1 MILIAVAAALLLALV
16 LLYAGQGLWAWVVPI
31 GLLLAYWAGRGIDSP
46 LAFALVAGPFVLFA
60 LVFGL
65 APLRRMV
72 VSGPLMRFMA
82 PFFPRMSDTERTAL
96 EAGTVWW
103 DADLFSGAPDW
114 RKLLHF
120 QPKPLSDKE
129 RRFLEGPCQELCRMV
144 DDWKVH
150 QEAGLSPAVFEF
162 MKKQGFL
169 GMIIPEEFGGLGFS
183 AIANSAVVT
192 KVSSRSVTAAV
203 IIMVPN
209 SLGPAELLR
218 HYGTEDQKRHWLPR
232 LARGEEI
239 PCFSLTEPGAGSDA
253 GGLTSTGVV
262 CKGTWEGQEVLGM
275 RLNWNKRYSTL
286 GPIATVIGLA
296 FRLHDPDHLLG
307 EKEDLGI
314 TVALVPSRLPGV
326 DHKSLHDPLSIPF
339 INGPTTG
346 KDVFL
351 PLEFII
357 GGPKM
362 AGQGWRMLM
371 ECLSAGR
378 SISLPGLATGAAQWS
393 TRVTSAYAV
402 VREQFGMS
410 IGRFEGIEAP
420 LARIGGTTYW
430 LNAMRWVT
438 AGAVDAGGKPAVLSA
453 IAKAWS
459 TEAMRHVVN
468 DAMDIQGGAGISRGP
483 RNTLAH
489 VYQALPIGITVEGAN
504 ILTRSMI
511 VFGQGAI
518 RCHPYALREIQTAQA
533 GDVEGFDDA
542 FFGHVGFMGRNA
554 ARAFLLGL
562 TGGALVSTPPL
573 GTSRKPM
580 KQLSR
585 LSAAFALVSD
595 AAMGTIGGDLK
606 RRELIS
612 GRLAD
617 ALAWMY
623 VGSVSIR
630 RFVEDAEPARDRPF
644 FLWATQTAAFQ
655 VQEALRGVLD
665 NLPNRL
671 AAWALRPIVFPLGA
685 RIRPPSDRTSTAVA
699 RAMLDGGEARVAL
712 SRDIFV
718 PGEDDPGLGRL
729 ERALKATV
737 ACEPLRKKLREA
749 IKAKTLPRLEES
761 ELLALAVEKA
771 VITAEE
777 SKKLREAAEM
787 RWDAVQVDAFTPAEY
802 RALRG

>member
-1 MILIAVAAALLLALV
+1 
-16 LLYAGQGLWAWVVPI
+16 
-31 GLLLAYWAGRGIDSP
+31 
-46 LAFALVAGPFVLFA
+46 
-60 LVFGL
+60 
-65 APLRRMV
+65 
-72 VSGPLMRFMA
+72 
-82 PFFPRMSDTERTAL
+82 
-96 EAGTVWW
+96 
-103 DADLFSGAPDW
+103 
-114 RKLLHF
+114 
-120 QPKPLSDKE
+120 
-129 RRFLEGPCQELCRMV
+129 
-144 DDWKVH
+144 
-150 QEAGLSPAVFEF
+150 
-162 MKKQGFL
+162 
-169 GMIIPEEFGGLGFS
+169 
-183 AIANSAVVT
+183 
-192 KVSSRSVTAAV
+192 
-203 IIMVPN
+203 
-209 SLGPAELLR
+209 
-218 HYGTEDQKRHWLPR
+218 
-232 LARGEEI
+232 
-239 PCFSLTEPGAGSDA
+239 
-253 GGLTSTGVV
+253 
-262 CKGTWEGQEVLGM
+262 
-275 RLNWNKRYSTL
+275 
-286 GPIATVIGLA
+286 
-296 FRLHDPDHLLG
+296 
-307 EKEDLGI
+307 
-314 TVALVPSRLPGV
+314 
-326 DHKSLHDPLSIPF
+326 
-339 INGPTTG
+339 
-346 KDVFL
+346 
-351 PLEFII
+351 
-357 GGPKM
+357 
-362 AGQGWRMLM
+362 
-371 ECLSAGR
+371 
-378 SISLPGLATGAAQWS
+378 
-393 TRVTSAYAV
+393 
-402 VREQFGMS
+402 
-410 IGRFEGIEAP
+410 
-420 LARIGGTTYW
+420 
-430 LNAMRWVT
+430 MRWVT